1 MANKS
6 PLLNVIFQSLNKVT
20 RKLLRDFGEIENL
33 QLSPNSIM
41 DFVSKTEN
49 QINNSLNEDLSK
61 VRPDWEFNSFN
72 NTKKKDKYYWIIDT
86 LNGKINFS
94 HGFPH
99 FAISVAV
106 EYNNEIITAVVI
118 DPLRDEIYFAEKGKG
133 SFLNDRRIRVS
144 KRNTLSACIFSMY
157 NDITINSNFNDKK
170 YHKIIKDLVFENSLV
185 TREFGSPALSFA
197 WLASGK
203 IDCFLSNNLK
213 INEVACGELFIKEA
227 GGYISNFKSVSPYQ
241 APGEGLIAANPVI
254 HREILKKY
262 KLLNNK
268 SKTNP

>member
-33 QLSPNSIM
+33 QLSPNSII
-41 DFVSKTEN
+41 DFVSKTEQ
-49 QINNSLNEDLSK
+49 QINNSLVEDLSK
-61 VRPDWEFNSFN
+61 ARPDWEFKSSN
-72 NTKKKDKYYWIIDT
+72 NKNEKDKFYWIIDN

-99 FAISVAV
+99 FAISIAV
-106 EYNNEIITAVVI
+106 ENNNEIITAVIV

-133 SFLNDRRIRVS
+133 SYLNDRRIRVS
-144 KRNTLSACIFSMY
+144 KRNALGSCIFSIY
-157 NDITINSNFNDKK
+157 NDASLNRNLNDKK

-213 INEVACGELFIKEA
+213 INEVACGELLIKEA
-227 GGYISNFKSVSPYQ
+227 GGYISNFKSVSPHHS
-241 APGEGLIAANPVI
+241 PGEGLIAANPII

-262 KLLNNK
+262 KLLSNK
-268 SKTNP
+268 SIKSI

>member
-49 QINNSLNEDLSK
+49 QINTSLNEDLSK
-61 VRPDWEFNSFN
+61 ARPDWEFNSFN
-72 NTKKKDKYYWIIDT
+72 NTNEKDKYYWIIDT

-118 DPLRDEIYFAEKGKG
+118 DPLRDEIYFAEKGV
-133 SFLNDRRIRVS
+133 D
-144 KRNTLSACIFSMY
+144 Y
-157 NDITINSNFNDKK
+157 
-170 YHKIIKDLVFENSLV
+170 
-185 TREFGSPALSFA
+185 
-197 WLASGK
+197 
-203 IDCFLSNNLK
+203 
-213 INEVACGELFIKEA
+213 
-227 GGYISNFKSVSPYQ
+227 
-241 APGEGLIAANPVI
+241 
-254 HREILKKY
+254 
-262 KLLNNK
+262 
-268 SKTNP
+268 

>member
-6 PLLNVIFQSLNKVT
+6 PLLNVIFQSLHKVT

-41 DFVSKTEN
+41 EFTSKTEN
-49 QINNSLNEDLSK
+49 QINTSLLEDLSK
-61 VRPDWEFNSFN
+61 ARPDWEFKSN
-72 NTKKKDKYYWIIDT
+72 NNKTEKDKYYWVIDT

-99 FAISVAV
+99 FAISIAV
-106 EYNNEIITAVVI
+106 EYNNEIVTAVVI

-144 KRNTLSACIFSMY
+144 KRNALSSCIFSIY
-157 NDITINSNFNDKK
+157 NDIKNNNK
-170 YHKIIKDLVFENSLV
+170 YHTIIKDLICQNSLI

-213 INEVACGELFIKEA
+213 INEVACGELLIKEA
-227 GGYISNFKSVSPYQ
+227 GGYISNFKSISPYQ
-241 APGEGLIAANPVI
+241 APGEGLIAANPII
-254 HREILKKY
+254 HREVLKKY
-262 KLLNNK
+262 RLLNNI
-268 SKTNP
+268 SKTYP